1 MARKKYDFRPDK
13 PKADLL
19 GKLYLTPTQRRNL
32 LRWVLY
38 GALLLVLSLLQDVV
52 LCRMDIFGATTDLV
66 PCAILL
72 ICVQLGAHGAAIFAL
87 VAACM
92 YQFSGTAPGYYV
104 IGLIPVL
111 GLAAALLRQGYFRK
125 SFSST
130 MLCAC
135 TAVLLYELGVF
146 GFGLLFESTI
156 PTKAY
161 RFLLAAALSLLSYP
175 VLYPVTGAIER
186 IGEKAWK
193 E

>member
-13 PKADLL
+13 PRMDLL
-19 GKLYLTPTQRRNL
+19 SKLYLTPTQRRNL

-38 GALLLVLSLLQDVV
+38 AVLLVVLSLLQDVV
-52 LCRMDIFGATTDLV
+52 LCRMNIFGATTDLV

-72 ICVQLGAHGAAIFAL
+72 ICVQLGADGAAIFAL
-87 VAACM
+87 IAAAI

-104 IGLIPVL
+104 IALIPLL
-111 GLAAALLRQGYFRK
+111 GLTAALLRQGYFRK

-135 TAVLLYELGVF
+135 MAVLLYEMSVF
-146 GFGLLFESTI
+146 GFGLLFDNTI
-156 PTKAY
+156 PSKAY
-161 RFLLAAALSLLSYP
+161 RFLVTGALSLLSYP
-175 VLYPVTGAIER
+175 IVYPITGAIER